1 MAQLGLAAGLRNHV
15 SDGIVEGR
23 LSTTLHDQCEK
34 LDSMMEWSCWRY
46 RERRVEVCVYN
57 MGLAAA
63 KAVRLR
69 IWRRLLQLKANLR
82 KPMHEPMHD
91 AVDECSRTRI
101 YSPLLLRRWRFLARV
116 GRIP

>member
-46 RERRVEVCVYN
+46 RERRVEVCV
-57 MGLAAA
+57 GLGRGEGCEAP
-63 KAVRLR
+63 
-69 IWRRLLQLKANLR
+69 NLETPSTI
-82 KPMHEPMHD
+82 K
-91 AVDECSRTRI
+91 S
-101 YSPLLLRRWRFLARV
+101 
-116 GRIP
+116 

>member
-34 LDSMMEWSCWRY
+34 LDSMMEGSCWRY

-57 MGLAAA
+57 MGLAGEGCEAP
-63 KAVRLR
+63 
-69 IWRRLLQLKANLR
+69 NLETPSTI
-82 KPMHEPMHD
+82 K
-91 AVDECSRTRI
+91 S
-101 YSPLLLRRWRFLARV
+101 
-116 GRIP
+116 